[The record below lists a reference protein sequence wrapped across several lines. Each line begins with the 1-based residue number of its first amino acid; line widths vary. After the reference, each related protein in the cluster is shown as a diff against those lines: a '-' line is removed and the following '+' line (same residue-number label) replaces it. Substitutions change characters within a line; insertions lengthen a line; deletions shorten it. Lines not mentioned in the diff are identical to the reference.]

1 MCSWAW
7 LNSMKTHAKIS
18 DYMCWYILFVG
29 DLQLSPHSQRKPRP
43 KRSPLCQY
51 NFNPKFIK
59 HLSSILQSSRIWL
72 VSDRKE
78 INILALSVIFFFFL
92 HENSRLSCS
101 LKWNKTNQTKKNSK
115 GTFKF
120 LDQIQSNYFMW
131 SNL

>member
-1 MCSWAW
+1 MIICADTFFLWGTYSF
-7 LNSMKTHAKIS
+7 HH
-18 DYMCWYILFVG
+18 ILKESH
-29 DLQLSPHSQRKPRP
+29 DPKDPHSVNIILIPNLL
-43 KRSPLCQY
+43 SIYMTNTEC
-51 NFNPKFIK
+51 
-59 HLSSILQSSRIWL
+59 LSSVLQSSRIWL